1 MAGEPGH
8 LQVSVLGPRE
18 VRIDP
23 TQVDPVW
30 IDLLGGGRGMPVFGP
45 EFRIRLDPP
54 RIESTTG
61 VTLLDRARQSDAKV
75 REASAGSRSD
85 TAGPA
90 LKVLTSGA
98 PAGSRCLFCRGFLD
112 VGGCFGLLDELN
124 QAVMKGRWDAAR
136 LVAETYMRR
145 LETMNFSLGDRSRVH

>member
-1 MAGEPGH
+1 VAGEPGH

-23 TQVDPVW
+23 TQVDPAW

-61 VTLLDRARQSDAKV
+61 VTLLDREVVDLDRGKPGLWLCPSGEVGTFEIAR
-75 REASAGSRSD
+75 
-85 TAGPA
+85 
-90 LKVLTSGA
+90 
-98 PAGSRCLFCRGFLD
+98 
-112 VGGCFGLLDELN
+112 
-124 QAVMKGRWDAAR
+124 
-136 LVAETYMRR
+136 
-145 LETMNFSLGDRSRVH
+145 